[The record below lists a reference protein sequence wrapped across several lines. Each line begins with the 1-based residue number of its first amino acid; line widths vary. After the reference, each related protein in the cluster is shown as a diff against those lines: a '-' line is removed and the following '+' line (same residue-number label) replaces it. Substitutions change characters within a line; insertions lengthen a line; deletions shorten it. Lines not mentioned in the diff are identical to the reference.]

1 MSENIIPLAM
11 GVIVLLASLIS
22 LKLGLSV
29 AIIEIILGAIGGS
42 LGLHTQD
49 WMTYLA
55 GFGGITL
62 TFLAGTE
69 IDTKLMKEKFKE
81 SFLIGFFSFLAP
93 FVVVSTYTYLV
104 AHWSL
109 QASLLAGTALSTTS
123 LAVVYSVL
131 VETGLAKTQIGKLL
145 MSSTFITDMGTALA
159 LSILFMKPTIYTLV
173 FIVVSIVVIVLAT
186 KFSHLVFDNPRL
198 KNKVVEP
205 EIKYL
210 FLLLLAFMYFAQIG
224 DGHAVLPAF
233 VLGLLMSP
241 HFKETSSTRAV
252 RDKLRTIAYAII
264 TPVFFI
270 VGGLR
275 VSFPMIYAA
284 LGLFLILFGL
294 KFVSKFIGVFF
305 LSKKYIPHGAMYTTL
320 LMSTGLTF
328 GTISSVFG
336 LTSGIIDQVQ
346 YSLLVGV
353 VIASAVIPTFIAQ
366 KWFMPAHSEDIV
378 ELNGNGNVIG
388 SEQVVE
394 SDQDSQPVV

>member
-1 MSENIIPLAM
+1 MSENFIPLAM
-11 GVIVLLASLIS
+11 GILILLASLIS

-29 AIIEIILGAIGGS
+29 AIIEILLGAVGGS

-69 IDTKLMKEKFKE
+69 IDTRMMKEKFKE

-93 FVVVSTYTYLV
+93 FIVVAAYTYFV

-109 QASLLAGTALSTTS
+109 QASLLAGVALSTTS

-131 VETGLAKTQIGKLL
+131 VETGLSKTQIGKLL

-173 FIVVSIVVIVLAT
+173 FIVVSIVVIILAT
-186 KFSHLVFDNPRL
+186 KFSHLVFDNARL

-205 EIKYL
+205 EIKYI
-210 FLLLLAFMYFAQIG
+210 FLLLLAFMFFAQVG

-241 HFKETSSTRAV
+241 HFKETSGTKAV
-252 RDKLRTIAYAII
+252 RDKLRTVAYAVI
-264 TPVFFI
+264 TPIFFI

-275 VSFPMIYAA
+275 VSFPMIYSA
-284 LGLFLILFGL
+284 LGLFAILFVL
-294 KFVSKFIGVFF
+294 KMASKFAGVFF

-328 GTISSVFG
+328 GTISAVFG
-336 LTSGIIDQVQ
+336 LTSGIINQVQ

-378 ELNGNGNVIG
+378 EINGNGDKD
-388 SEQVVE
+388 EHLALTADEKQ
-394 SDQDSQPVV
+394 

>member
-1 MSENIIPLAM
+1 MNESLIPLVA
-11 GVIVLLASLIS
+11 GIIVFLSSLIS

-29 AIIEIILGAIGGS
+29 AIIEIALGAIGGY
-42 LGLHTQD
+42 LGLHVQD

-69 IDTKLMKEKFKE
+69 IDAGLMKEKFKE

-93 FVVVSTYTYLV
+93 FLAVAAYTYFL

-131 VETGLAKTQIGKLL
+131 VETGLAKTRVGKLL
-145 MSSTFITDMGTALA
+145 MASTFVTDMGTALA
-159 LSILFMKPTIYTLV
+159 LSILFVKPTLYTLLFV
-173 FIVVSIVVIVLAT
+173 AASIVVIIFAT
-186 KFSHLVFDNPRL
+186 KFSHLVFHNPRL
-198 KNKVVEP
+198 KNKVIEP

-210 FLLLLAFMYFAQIG
+210 FLLLLAFMYFANIG
-224 DGHAVLPAF
+224 AGHAVLPAF

-241 HFKETSSTRAV
+241 HFKESSETKSV
-252 RDKLRTIAYAII
+252 RNRLRTVAYAII

-275 VSFPMIYAA
+275 ISFPLVISAS
-284 LGLFLILFGL
+284 GLFAILFFL
-294 KFVSKFIGVFF
+294 KIVSKFAGVFF
-305 LSKKYIPHGAMYTTL
+305 LAKRYIPQGAMYTTL

-328 GTISSVFG
+328 GTIASVFG
-336 LTSGIIDQVQ
+336 LTSGIINQVQ
-346 YSLLVGV
+346 YSILVGV
-353 VIASAVIPTFIAQ
+353 VIMSAVIPTFVAQ

-378 ELNGNGNVIG
+378 ELNGIEDN
-388 SEQVVE
+388 E
-394 SDQDSQPVV
+394 SRPDLAGK

>member
-1 MSENIIPLAM
+1 MSDNIIPLAM
-11 GVIVLLASLIS
+11 GIIVLLASLIS

-29 AIIEIILGAIGGS
+29 AIIEILLGAVGGS
-42 LGLHTQD
+42 IGLHTQD

-69 IDTKLMKEKFKE
+69 IDTRLMKEKFKE

-93 FVVVSTYTYLV
+93 FAVVAAYTYFI

-131 VETGLAKTQIGKLL
+131 VETGLSKTQIGKLL
-145 MSSTFITDMGTALA
+145 MAATFITDMGTALA

-173 FIVVSIVVIVLAT
+173 FIVVSIIVIFLAT
-186 KFSHLVFDNPRL
+186 KFSHLVFDNPKL

-210 FLLLLAFMYFAQIG
+210 FLLLLAFMYFANLG
-224 DGHAVLPAF
+224 NGHAVLPAF

-252 RDKLRTIAYAII
+252 RDKLRTVAYAII
-264 TPVFFI
+264 TPIFFI

-284 LGLFLILFGL
+284 LGLFLILFIL
-294 KFVSKFIGVFF
+294 KIASKFVGVFF

-328 GTISSVFG
+328 GTISAVFG
-336 LTSGIIDQVQ
+336 LTSGIINQVQ

-378 ELNGNGNVIG
+378 ELNENGDKD
-388 SEQVVE
+388 EQSIAATADE
-394 SDQDSQPVV
+394 KQ

>member
-1 MSENIIPLAM
+1 MSDSIIPLVM
-11 GVIVLLASLIS
+11 GIIVLFASLIS

-29 AIIEIILGAIGGS
+29 AIIEILLGAVGGS

-81 SFLIGFFSFLAP
+81 SFLIGFFSFLVP
-93 FVVVSTYTYLV
+93 FAVVAAYTYFV
-104 AHWSL
+104 AHWSV
-109 QASLLAGTALSTTS
+109 QGSLLAGTALSTTS

-131 VETGLAKTQIGKLL
+131 VETGLAKTQVGKLL
-145 MSSTFITDMGTALA
+145 MASTFITDMGTALA
-159 LSILFMKPTIYTLV
+159 LSIIFIKPTLYTLV
-173 FIVVSIVVIVLAT
+173 FIVVSVVVIFFAT

-210 FLLLLAFMYFAQIG
+210 FLLLLAFMYFAQVG
-224 DGHAVLPAF
+224 DGQAVLPAF

-241 HFKETSSTRAV
+241 HFRESSGTKSV
-252 RDKLRTIAYAII
+252 RDKLRTVAYAII

-270 VGGLR
+270 VGGMR
-275 VSFPMIYAA
+275 VSFPLIYTA

-294 KFVSKFIGVFF
+294 KLASKFIGVFF
-305 LSKKYIPHGAMYTTL
+305 LSKKFIPHGAMYTTL

-328 GTISSVFG
+328 GTITSVFG
-336 LTSGIIDQVQ
+336 LTSGIINQVQ

-378 ELNGNGNVIG
+378 ELNGNGDGNERSG
-388 SEQVVE
+388 EMAKEKQ
-394 SDQDSQPVV
+394 